1 MPHTRVMSAKNEFA
15 DVRFKAG
22 EYEGGIPYLCTLENG
37 PATNTVLH
45 DKLALS
51 LQLKPS
57 TSFEEALKIADYLNE
72 HITRVAVTF

>member
-1 MPHTRVMSAKNEFA
+1 MSAKNEFA

-22 EYEGGIPYLCTLENG
+22 EYEGGIPYLSTLENG

-45 DKLALS
+45 DKLNLS
-51 LQLKPS
+51 SQLKPG

-72 HITRVAVTF
+72 HITRVAVTL